1 MKVILT
7 SSVKLYL
14 IKRGCSMR
22 FKPLICF
29 LVFLGL
35 INSIFARDVVNIYT
49 SRHYT
54 TDKEIYKRFT
64 EQTGVIVR
72 EISAKDQ
79 ILLERLKNEGENSP
93 ADVLILSDAAR
104 LWRATQAG
112 LFQKYKNKLIDERIP
127 KSLRSKDNWIG
138 LTIRA
143 RIIVY
148 DKRKFNDNDIST
160 YSDLGKP
167 LFKNEFCSRSI
178 THPYMLSLLSS
189 LILNLG
195 EIEAKTLSKNLVLNQ
210 ARKPQGGDT
219 DQIRAVGSG
228 ECGVAL
234 TNSYY
239 LIRLMRS
246 TKPRDIETMKNVG
259 FLFPN
264 QEFSGTHIN
273 VTGAGILKN
282 APNPKNGKLF
292 LTFLTES
299 DTQKMFAFGNNE
311 WPAIKGLKTNNQ
323 ILDNLKDFKKDKL
336 NIETIGSKQFTA
348 QKIAD
353 QVGWQ

>member
-7 SSVKLYL
+7 SSIKSYS
-14 IKRGCSMR
+14 IKRGYSMR

-35 INSIFARDVVNIYT
+35 TNSIFARDVVNIYT

-54 TDKEIYKRFT
+54 TDKEIYKRFS

-79 ILLERLKNEGENSP
+79 ILLERLKNEGDNSP

-112 LFQKYKNKLIDERIP
+112 LFRKYKNKLIEQRIP

-148 DKRKFNDNDIST
+148 DKRKFNKNDFST

-167 LFKNEFCSRSI
+167 LFKNEFCSRSV

-219 DQIRAVGSG
+219 DQIRAVGAG

-246 TKPRDIETMKNVG
+246 VKPRDIETMKNIG

-264 QEFSGTHIN
+264 QKVSGTHIN

-282 APNPKNGKLF
+282 APNLENAKLF
-292 LTFLTES
+292 LTFLTEA
-299 DTQKMFAFGNNE
+299 DTQKMFSYGNNE
-311 WPAIKGLKTNNQ
+311 WPAVEGLKTENQ
-323 ILDNLKDFKKDKL
+323 ILDNLSDFKKDEL
-336 NIETIGSKQFTA
+336 NTEAIGSKQFTA

>member
-1 MKVILT
+1 
-7 SSVKLYL
+7 
-14 IKRGCSMR
+14 MR

-29 LVFLGL
+29 LAFLGL
-35 INSIFARDVVNIYT
+35 TNSIFARDVVNIYT

-64 EQTGVIVR
+64 EQTGVVVR

-79 ILLERLKNEGENSP
+79 ILLARLKNEGDNSP

-104 LWRATQAG
+104 LWRATQAE
-112 LFQKYKNKLIDERIP
+112 LFQKYKSRLIDQRIP
-127 KSLRSKDNWIG
+127 KSLRSQGNWIG

-148 DKRKFNDNDIST
+148 DKRKFKKSDFPT
-160 YSDLGKP
+160 YSNLGKP

-195 EIEAKTLSKNLVLNQ
+195 ETEARTLSKNLVLNQ

-219 DQIRAVGSG
+219 DQIRAVGAG

-246 TKPRDIETMKNVG
+246 IRPRDIETMKNVG

-264 QEFSGTHIN
+264 QNGTGTHVN

-282 APNPKNGKLF
+282 APNPKNAKLF
-292 LTFLTES
+292 LTFLTEA
-299 DTQKMFAFGNNE
+299 DTQKMFAYGNNE
-311 WPAIKGLKTNNQ
+311 WPAVKGLKTDNQ
-323 ILDNLKDFKKDKL
+323 ILDNLSNFKKDKL
-336 NIETIGSKQFTA
+336 NIEAIGSKQFTA

>member
-1 MKVILT
+1 
-7 SSVKLYL
+7 
-14 IKRGCSMR
+14 MR
-22 FKPLICF
+22 FKTLICF
-29 LVFLGL
+29 LVFLGS
-35 INSIFARDVVNIYT
+35 NTSIFARDVVNIYT

-79 ILLERLKNEGENSP
+79 ILLERLKNEGDNSP

-112 LFQKYKNKLIDERIP
+112 LFQKYKNELIEQRVP

-148 DKRKFNDNDIST
+148 DKRKFNKNDFST
-160 YSDLGKP
+160 YSDLGRP

-246 TKPRDIETMKNVG
+246 TKPRDIETMKNIG

-264 QEFSGTHIN
+264 QKGSGTHIN

-282 APNPKNGKLF
+282 APNPKNAKLF
-292 LTFLTES
+292 LTFLTEA
-299 DTQKMFAFGNNE
+299 DTQKMFAYGNNE
-311 WPAIKGLKTNNQ
+311 WPAVKGLKTENK
-323 ILDNLKDFKKDKL
+323 ILDNLSDFKKDEL
-336 NIETIGSKQFTA
+336 NIEAIGSKQFTA

>member
-1 MKVILT
+1 
-7 SSVKLYL
+7 
-14 IKRGCSMR
+14 MR
-22 FKPLICF
+22 FKPLISF

-35 INSIFARDVVNIYT
+35 TNSIFAKDVVNVYT

-54 TDKEIYKRFT
+54 TDKEIYKKFT
-64 EQTGVIVR
+64 EQTGIIVR

-79 ILLERLKNEGENSP
+79 ILLERLKNEGDNSP

-112 LFQKYKNKLIDERIP
+112 LFQKYKNKLIEQRIS
-127 KSLRSKDNWIG
+127 KTLRSKDNWIG

-148 DKRKFNDNDIST
+148 DKRKFNKNDIST
-160 YSDLGKP
+160 YSDLGKSF
-167 LFKNEFCSRSI
+167 FKNEFCSRSI

-219 DQIRAVGSG
+219 DQIRAVGAG

-246 TKPRDIETMKNVG
+246 TKARDIETIRNVG

-264 QEFSGTHIN
+264 QKVSGTHIN

-282 APNPKNGKLF
+282 APNQKNAKLF
-292 LTFLTES
+292 LTFLTEA
-299 DTQKMFAFGNNE
+299 DTQKMFAYGNNE
-311 WPAIKGLKTNNQ
+311 WPAVRGLTTDNN
-323 ILDNLKDFKKDKL
+323 ILDNLSDFKKDEL
-336 NIETIGSKQFTA
+336 NIEAIGSKQFTA

>member
-7 SSVKLYL
+7 SNIQSYL
-14 IKRGCSMR
+14 IKRGCAMI
-22 FKPLICF
+22 FKPLIYF

-35 INSIFARDVVNIYT
+35 TNSIFARDVVNIYT

-79 ILLERLKNEGENSP
+79 ILLERLKNEGDNSP

-112 LFQKYKNKLIDERIP
+112 LFQNYKSRLIDQRIP
-127 KSLRSKDNWIG
+127 KSLRSQDNWIG

-143 RIIVY
+143 RIIAY
-148 DKRKFNDNDIST
+148 DKRKFNESDFST

-195 EIEAKTLSKNLVLNQ
+195 EMEAKTLSKNLVLNQ

-219 DQIRAVGSG
+219 DQIRAVGAG

-246 TKPRDIETMKNVG
+246 TKARDIETIRNVG

-264 QEFSGTHIN
+264 QKVSGTHIN

-282 APNPKNGKLF
+282 APNQKNAKLF
-292 LTFLTES
+292 LTFLTEA
-299 DTQKMFAFGNNE
+299 DTQKMFAYARRKQNHINE
-311 WPAIKGLKTNNQ
+311 
-323 ILDNLKDFKKDKL
+323 FKQCPC
-336 NIETIGSKQFTA
+336 IC
-348 QKIAD
+348 
-353 QVGWQ
+353 

>member
-1 MKVILT
+1 
-7 SSVKLYL
+7 
-14 IKRGCSMR
+14 MR
-22 FKPLICF
+22 FKALICF
-29 LVFLGL
+29 FVFFGS
-35 INSIFARDVVNIYT
+35 INSIFAKDVVNIYT

-54 TDKEIYKRFT
+54 TDKEIYKKFK
-64 EQTGVIVR
+64 EQTGIEVR
-72 EISAKDQ
+72 AISAKDQ
-79 ILLERLKNEGENSP
+79 ILLERLKNEGDNSP
-93 ADVLILSDAAR
+93 ADILILSDAAR
-104 LWRATQAG
+104 LWRATQSG
-112 LFQKYKNKLIDERIP
+112 LFQKYNNKLIDKRIP
-127 KSLRSKDNWIG
+127 KSLRSKNNWIG
-138 LTIRA
+138 LTVRA

-148 DKRKFNDNDIST
+148 DKRKFNKSDFST

-195 EIEAKTLSKNLVLNQ
+195 ENEAEILSKKLVLNQ

-219 DQIRAVGSG
+219 DQIRAVGAG

-239 LIRLMRS
+239 LVRLMRS
-246 TKPRDIETMKNVG
+246 AKPRDIETLKNVG

-264 QEFSGTHIN
+264 QKVSGTHVN

-282 APNPKNGKLF
+282 APNLKNAKLF
-292 LTFLTES
+292 LTFLTEA
-299 DTQKMFAFGNNE
+299 DTQKMFAYGNNE
-311 WPAIKGLKTNNQ
+311 WPAVKGLKTNNK
-323 ILDNLKDFKKDKL
+323 ILDNLSDFKKDKL
-336 NIETIGSKQFTA
+336 NIEAIGSKQFTA

-353 QVGWQ
+353 QVGWH